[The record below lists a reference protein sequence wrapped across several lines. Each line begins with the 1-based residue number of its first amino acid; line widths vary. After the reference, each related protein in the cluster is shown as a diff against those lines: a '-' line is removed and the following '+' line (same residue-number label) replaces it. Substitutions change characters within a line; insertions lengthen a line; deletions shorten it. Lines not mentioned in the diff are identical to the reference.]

1 MCLECLAMLRVGPA
15 TPSLPLTVAYW
26 HRPLPVLERLHR
38 LCGPRFT
45 LDLVDQRFAVF
56 ADPDDARE
64 ILTADPDAARPGE
77 GTELLGHIIGPDALP
92 RLDGARHLAQRRMVL
107 PSFQGERLRAMR
119 TTMETVAA
127 AEVARWPEGAT
138 RMVPLFEDLSY
149 TLLMRTII
157 GLDEGDPRM
166 GAVRGQVAA
175 LLDAAASLPNLLP
188 STRRA
193 VLGRGPWA
201 GFQRA
206 RARAM
211 EAFGVLVEERRPHA
225 AGRPDL
231 LSTLLTARDEDG
243 RGLRDEQVVDHL
255 ATMILG
261 GHESISLT
269 LGWACLLL
277 AHNPDVQDRL
287 VAELDGGGQEYLDAV
302 LQETLR
308 RRPSLPLFPRRL
320 ARTVAIGGREFPAGT
335 RLHVNAYLLHHAPS
349 LYPDPYAF
357 RPERFLER
365 APGTYTWL
373 PYGGGRRRCVGAPF
387 AQQEM
392 AIVLAALLRERRIR
406 PAAPRLEA
414 TRHVGA
420 VWGPER
426 RARVVL
432 ERRRR
437 QASATTPRGSA
448 HSERGVCDHASA
460 TAPKARPGIATEPSG
475 CTYGSQAASTAS
487 RNL

>member
-1 MCLECLAMLRVGPA
+1 MLRVGPA
-15 TPSLPLTVAYW
+15 THTLPLTLAYW

-45 LDLVDQRFAVF
+45 LDLIDQRFAVF

-77 GTELLGHIIGPDALP
+77 GTEILAHVIGPDSLP
-92 RLDGARHLAQRRMVL
+92 RLDGARHLAERRLVL
-107 PSFQGERLRAMR
+107 PSFHGGRLREMR
-119 TTMETVAA
+119 ATMEAIASDAVAGWPDGA
-127 AEVARWPEGAT
+127 AT
-138 RMVPLFEDLSY
+138 MVPLFEELSY
-149 TLLMRTII
+149 TLLMRTIV

-166 GAVRGQVAA
+166 GDVRGKVKA
-175 LLDAAASLPNLLP
+175 LLDATARLPNLLP
-188 STRRA
+188 STRRTIA
-193 VLGRGPWA
+193 GRGPWA

-206 RARAM
+206 RARAF
-211 EAFGVLVEERRPHA
+211 EAIGVLIEERRPHA
-225 AGRPDL
+225 AGRSDL

-243 RGLRDEQVVDHL
+243 RGLRDEQVLDHIT
-255 ATMILG
+255 TMILG

-269 LGWACLLL
+269 LGWAALLL
-277 AHNPDVQDRL
+277 AHDPAVQDRL
-287 VAELDGGGQEYLDAV
+287 VDALDVGGDGGQAYLDAT

-320 ARTVAIGGREFPAGT
+320 ARTVAIGGQEFPEGT

-349 LYPDPYAF
+349 LYADPYAF

-387 AQQEM
+387 AHQEM

-406 PAAPRLEA
+406 PVARRLEA
-414 TRHVGA
+414 TRHIGA

-426 RARVVL
+426 GARVVL
-432 ERRRR
+432 ARRA
-437 QASATTPRGSA
+437 QASATTARL
-448 HSERGVCDHASA
+448 
-460 TAPKARPGIATEPSG
+460 RPGIATEPS
-475 CTYGSQAASTAS
+475 AAVNGAQSVSTAS
-487 RNL
+487 RSL